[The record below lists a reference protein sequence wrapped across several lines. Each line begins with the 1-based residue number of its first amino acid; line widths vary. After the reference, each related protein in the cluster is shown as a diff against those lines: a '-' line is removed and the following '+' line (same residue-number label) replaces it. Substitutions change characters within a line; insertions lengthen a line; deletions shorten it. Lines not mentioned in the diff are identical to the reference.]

1 MIRIALAAAIV
12 LATTSCEAAPAG
24 FAPTDRRAPIRL
36 DRIIPL
42 PDVKGRIDHLAFD
55 PQHGRLLVA
64 EHDNGSVDDVDLS
77 AGPVPGPISRPH
89 HPPGA
94 PWLAAPGDLPLA
106 SAAGSVPFYP

>member
-24 FAPTDRRAPIRL
+24 FAATDPRAPIRL

-42 PDVKGRIDHLAFD
+42 PNVKGRIDHLAFD

-64 EHDNGSVDDVDLS
+64 EHDNGSGDDVDLS
-77 AGPVPGPISRPH
+77 AGAVVGRLSRPH
-89 HPPGA
+89 DPQGA
-94 PWLAAPGDLPLA
+94 AWLGPTGE
-106 SAAGSVPFYP
+106 